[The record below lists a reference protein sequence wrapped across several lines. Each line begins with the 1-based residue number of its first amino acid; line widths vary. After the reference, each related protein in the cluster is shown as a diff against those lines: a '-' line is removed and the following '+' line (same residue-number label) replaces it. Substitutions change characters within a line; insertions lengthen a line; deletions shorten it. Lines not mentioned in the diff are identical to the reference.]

1 MHSVVTV
8 LGPTSP
14 VYDLT
19 TVEAVNAELNL
30 TSDTANDA
38 EVAGQITAASR
49 IIATECDRTFALQE
63 VSERFHVRYHEHMH
77 ALPLSCYPVVLLT
90 SVTINSVLL
99 DSINYELDARSGLL
113 WRLNHGH
120 WHGDITALYQG
131 GYDLPDDAEPSLARA
146 CVELVKTQRVIAT
159 RDPGIRD
166 IQHGETRVSFT
177 DYYQRFG
184 ITGSGASSL
193 PPSVA
198 GLIEPFKRRGA

>member
-38 EVAGQITAASR
+38 EVAGQIAAASR

-63 VSERFHVRYHEHMH
+63 VSERFHVRYHERLH
-77 ALPLSCYPVVLLT
+77 ALPLSCYPVTLLT
-90 SVTINSVLL
+90 SVTVNSILL

-120 WHGDITALYQG
+120 WHGDITVIYQG

-146 CVELVKTQRVIAT
+146 CIEMIRSQRNTVGSDANV
-159 RDPGIRD
+159 RD
-166 IQHGETRVSFT
+166 IWHGETRIS
-177 DYYQRFG
+177 YFG
-184 ITGSGASSL
+184 PQQMNGSL
-193 PPSVA
+193 PVSIAP
-198 GLIEPFKRRGA
+198 LLEPFKRRGA

>member
-38 EVAGQITAASR
+38 EVAGQIAAASR
-49 IIATECDRTFALQE
+49 IIATECDRTFALQDI
-63 VSERFHVRYHEHMH
+63 SERFHVRYHERLH
-77 ALPLSCYPVVLLT
+77 ALPLSCYPVTLLT
-90 SVTINSVLL
+90 SVTVNDVLL

-120 WHGDITALYQG
+120 WHGDITVLYQG
-131 GYDLPDDAEPSLARA
+131 GYDLPDDAEPSLSRA
-146 CVELVKTQRVIAT
+146 CIELIRSQRNVIGSDAN
-159 RDPGIRD
+159 IRD
-166 IQHGETRVSFT
+166 IWVGENRIS
-177 DYYQRFG
+177 YFG
-184 ITGSGASSL
+184 PQQMNGSVPASIA
-193 PPSVA
+193 P
-198 GLIEPFKRRGA
+198 LIEPFKRRGA